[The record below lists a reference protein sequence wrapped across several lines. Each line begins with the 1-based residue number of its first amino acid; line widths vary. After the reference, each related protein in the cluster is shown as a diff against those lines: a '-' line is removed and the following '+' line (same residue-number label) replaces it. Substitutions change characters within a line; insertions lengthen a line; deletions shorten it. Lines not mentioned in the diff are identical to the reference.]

1 MDAKALTQRRI
12 LAFWLPLA
20 ATWLMMSA
28 EGPFLAAIVA
38 RLAEPKENLAAFGV
52 AFSFALILE
61 APVIMIM
68 SAATALVADR
78 ASYRQLRSFTFQL
91 NAAVTAVGALLVIPP
106 VFDFVGGTLIG
117 LPPEVERLTHLTLM
131 LLLPWPAAIG
141 FRRFWHGILIRGG
154 RTQRVTAT
162 TVVRLVG
169 MAVTAVFMVV
179 LRPDTPGALVAG
191 TALSAGVILE
201 AVAARILA
209 AGTIADVLRRQG
221 TGAPPMGW
229 LELVRFYTPLALT
242 AMLTLGVQPV
252 VVFFVGRAR
261 APLDSLA
268 VLPVAN
274 ALTFVFRSMGLAYQ
288 EVGIALLGDRMEG
301 LRPLSRFA
309 ARLGAVVSGGLA
321 LVAFTPLA
329 GLWFG
334 TVSGL
339 SPELT
344 RFALTPTRILVA
356 IPALSVLLSFER
368 SLLVARRHTA
378 SITWATVLEVLGIVA
393 TLAVGIRLLDLVGA
407 VAAASAFVVGRLAST
422 AYLAPHCRREVRTGG
437 GEEVRTS
444 GG

>member
-1 MDAKALTQRRI
+1 MEVNGLTQRRI
-12 LAFWLPLA
+12 LWFWLPLA

-78 ASYRQLRSFTFQL
+78 PSYRRLRAFTLQL
-91 NAAVTAVGALLVIPP
+91 NAAVTLVGALLVVPP

-117 LPPEVERLTHLTLM
+117 LPPRVERLTHLALV

-141 FRRFWHGILIRGG
+141 LRRFWHGILIRGG
-154 RTQRVTAT
+154 RTRRVTAT
-162 TVVRLVG
+162 TVVRLAG
-169 MAVTAVFMVV
+169 MAATAVAVVV
-179 LRPDTPGALVAG
+179 LRPGTPGALVAG
-191 TALSAGVILE
+191 AALSAGVILE

-209 AGTIADVLRRQG
+209 AGTIAQVLRRDPG
-221 TGAPPMGW
+221 TGPPMTW

-242 AMLTLGVQPV
+242 SMLTLGVQPV
-252 VVFFVGRAR
+252 VVFFVGRGR
-261 APLDSLA
+261 APLESLA
-268 VLPVAN
+268 VLPVVN

-288 EVGIALLGDRMEG
+288 EVGIALLGERLEG
-301 LRPLSRFA
+301 LRPLAGFA
-309 ARLGAVVSGGLA
+309 ARLGAFASGGLA

-329 GLWFG
+329 EIWFG

-344 RFALTPTRILVA
+344 RFALTPTRLLVA
-356 IPALSVLLSFER
+356 IPALSVLLSFQR
-368 SLLVARRHTA
+368 SLLVARRRTGA
-378 SITWATVLEVLGIVA
+378 ITWATVLEVLGIVA
-393 TLAVGIRLLDLVGA
+393 ALAVGIGPAGLVGA
-407 VAAASAFVVGRLAST
+407 VAAAAAFVVGRLAST
-422 AYLAPHCRREVRTGG
+422 AYLVPHCRRATRLET
-437 GEEVRTS
+437 
-444 GG
+444 